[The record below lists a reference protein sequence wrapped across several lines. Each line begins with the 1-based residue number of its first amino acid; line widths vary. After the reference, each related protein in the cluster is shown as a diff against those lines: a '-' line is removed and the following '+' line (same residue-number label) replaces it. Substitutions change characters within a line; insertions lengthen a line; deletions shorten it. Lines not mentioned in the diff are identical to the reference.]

1 MGAAAFYRHCR
12 EGGLKI
18 TREETDYMRDA
29 WISTFREMR
38 YHMQPEK
45 LPNKSW
51 IKQTYGYVEEDAEP
65 DDSANEGQQYIAKC
79 ITGFVRTRCTK
90 NAAENCQFQSITA
103 VGAKLA
109 GFNMIYRGGLAD
121 RLCAFVHDEY
131 LYCLWPEELDEKVP
145 LVEKL
150 MIEGMRTILPD
161 VKVGVETTC
170 GVNWDKHAT
179 EFLKLDKD
187 ASGRYIIPVPDLIR
201 EIHKEDNKK
210 TN

>member
-1 MGAAAFYRHCR
+1 M
-12 EGGLKI
+12 
-18 TREETDYMRDA
+18 TD
-29 WISTFREMR
+29 
-38 YHMQPEK
+38 
-45 LPNKSW
+45 
-51 IKQTYGYVEEDAEP
+51 
-65 DDSANEGQQYIAKC
+65 
-79 ITGFVRTRCTK
+79 
-90 NAAENCQFQSITA
+90 
-103 VGAKLA
+103 
-109 GFNMIYRGGLAD
+109 
-121 RLCAFVHDEY
+121 